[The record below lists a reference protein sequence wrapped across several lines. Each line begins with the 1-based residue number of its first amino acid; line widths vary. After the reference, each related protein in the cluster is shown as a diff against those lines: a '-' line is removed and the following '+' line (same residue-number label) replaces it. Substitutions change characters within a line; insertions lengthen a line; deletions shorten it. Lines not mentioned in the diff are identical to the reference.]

1 MRGTINY
8 QGIILRKQV
17 GIMRGLQSNP
27 NSAIHQMVDRILT
40 VGEMSRH
47 EHLKLTSILLAE
59 QKLADS
65 ERTKI
70 NRIFD
75 HIQTGRLKL
84 ID

>member
-1 MRGTINY
+1 
-8 QGIILRKQV
+8 
-17 GIMRGLQSNP
+17 
-27 NSAIHQMVDRILT
+27 MVDRILT
-40 VGEMSRH
+40 VGEMSRQ

-59 QKLADS
+59 QRLADS
-65 ERTKI
+65 DRTKI

>member
-1 MRGTINY
+1 MRSL
-8 QGIILRKQV
+8 QG
-17 GIMRGLQSNP
+17 NP
-27 NSAIHQMVDRILT
+27 NPAIHLIVDRILA
-40 VGEMSRH
+40 VGEMSRQ

-65 ERTKI
+65 DRNKI

-75 HIQTGRLKL
+75 YIQTGRLKL

>member
-1 MRGTINY
+1 
-8 QGIILRKQV
+8 
-17 GIMRGLQSNP
+17 MRGLQSNP

-40 VGEMSRH
+40 VGEMSRQ

-59 QKLADS
+59 QQLADS
-65 ERTKI
+65 DRTKI

>member
-1 MRGTINY
+1 MRS
-8 QGIILRKQV
+8 
-17 GIMRGLQSNP
+17 LQSNP
-27 NSAIHQMVDRILT
+27 DSAIHQMVDRILT

-65 ERTKI
+65 DRHKI

-75 HIQTGRLKL
+75 HIQMGRLKL

>member
-1 MRGTINY
+1 MRS
-8 QGIILRKQV
+8 
-17 GIMRGLQSNP
+17 LQSNP
-27 NSAIHQMVDRILT
+27 NSALHQMVDRILT
-40 VGEMSRH
+40 VGEMSRQ

-59 QKLADS
+59 QRLADS
-65 ERTKI
+65 DRTKI

>member
-1 MRGTINY
+1 MRS
-8 QGIILRKQV
+8 
-17 GIMRGLQSNP
+17 LQDNP
-27 NSAIHQMVDRILT
+27 NSAIHLMVDRILT
-40 VGEMSRH
+40 VGEMSRQ
-47 EHLKLTSILLAE
+47 EHLRLTSILLAE

-65 ERTKI
+65 DRNKI

>member
-1 MRGTINY
+1 MRS
-8 QGIILRKQV
+8 
-17 GIMRGLQSNP
+17 LQSNP
-27 NSAIHQMVDRILT
+27 NSAIHQMVDRILA
-40 VGEMSRH
+40 VGEMSRQ
-47 EHLKLTSILLAE
+47 EHLNLTSILLAE

-65 ERTKI
+65 DRNKI